1 MSHGGGSQVGPEDAA
16 DGTGVTVSLD
26 DLAPLNTDLVLLVQ
40 LVHVNHALAEVE
52 LGVLAAFQ
60 ALDADDGMVAMLLR
74 AAAAVANEDTT
85 GVQAGER
92 SGRANLLGLLGGMGV
107 LGRRR
112 VSLHF
117 RHCSDLKKKR
127 EQKKKKITKERQQKK
142 NNSDNNDLEQTLEL

>member
-16 DGTGVTVSLD
+16 DGTGVSVSLD
-26 DLAPLNTDLVLLVQ
+26 DLAPLNADLVLLVQ
-40 LVHVNHALAEVE
+40 LVHVSHALAEVE

-85 GVQAGER
+85 GVKAGER

-117 RHCSDLKKKR
+117 RHCSDLKK
-127 EQKKKKITKERQQKK
+127 ITKERQQKK
-142 NNSDNNDLEQTLEL
+142 NKKSNRENKDLEQTLEA